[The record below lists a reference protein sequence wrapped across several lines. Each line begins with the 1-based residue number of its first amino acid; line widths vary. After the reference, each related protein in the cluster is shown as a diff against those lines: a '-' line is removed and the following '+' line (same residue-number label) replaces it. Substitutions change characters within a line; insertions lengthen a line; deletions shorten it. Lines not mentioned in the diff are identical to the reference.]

1 MIVIDYSNRRPLYEQ
16 ITERFKQL
24 IVKGILLP
32 GDQMPSV
39 RGLAMEL
46 SINPNTIQRS
56 YQELER
62 QGFIYSAKGKGSFV
76 SQSREYLEEQKQRT
90 LDELKACIMK
100 AVELQMDPEELIAQ
114 TITFIKEGQPD
125 D

>member
-1 MIVIDYSNRRPLYEQ
+1 MIVIDYSDRRPLYEQ

-114 TITFIKEGQPD
+114 TITFIKEGHPD

>member
-1 MIVIDYSNRRPLYEQ
+1 MIVIDYSDRRPLYEQ

>member
-1 MIVIDYSNRRPLYEQ
+1 MIVIDYSDRRPLYEQ

-62 QGFIYSAKGKGSFV
+62 QGFIYSTKGKGSFV